1 MQLVIC
7 PEVHSVVHYP
17 HLVRK
22 AQGQK
27 KPKQKTKTKTKKRNI
42 WFHRPLS
49 TTTADDHFVTIL

>member
-7 PEVHSVVHYP
+7 PVVHSVVHYP
-17 HLVRK
+17 YLIRK
-22 AQGQK
+22 AQGQQQQQ
-27 KPKQKTKTKTKKRNI
+27 QKKTKKRNT